1 MKHYELDEFIND
13 EHNLYTSYTDK
24 KDDLID
30 KKVSLLYDFCILT
43 KKGYKA
49 DAREK
54 AVREL
59 LSHYN
64 TEFEMTRVLHT
75 VLVGDCHI
83 NQLIGGVL
91 Q

>member
-1 MKHYELDEFIND
+1 MKQYELDEFIND
-13 EHNLYTSYTDK
+13 EHNLYTAHTEPK
-24 KDDLID
+24 ADLID
-30 KKVSLLYDFCILT
+30 KKVSLLYYFCILT
-43 KKGYKA
+43 KKSYKA

-83 NQLIGGVL
+83 NQLIGGIT

>member
-1 MKHYELDEFIND
+1 MKRYELDEFIND
-13 EHNLYTSYTDK
+13 EHNLYTAHTEPK
-24 KDDLID
+24 ADLID

-43 KKGYKA
+43 KKSYKA

-64 TEFEMTRVLHT
+64 TEFEMNCVLHT
-75 VLVGDCHI
+75 VLVGECQI
-83 NQLIGGVL
+83 NKLIRSIT